1 MVMDKCQ
8 ICSSKSEHTHHIKEQ
23 KIANENNI
31 IEHFHK
37 NIKHNLVQLYES
49 CHYKVH
55 NGNLRIIGYEK
66 TNNGINLNYK
76 YIDQQVVVQEKKKN
90 KKFNESQ
97 IETIQKYY
105 HESKNKRNCI
115 SKLELNENINISL
128 STLNKIINN
137 LY

>member
-37 NIKHNLVQLYES
+37 NIKHNLVQLCES

-66 TNNGINLNYK
+66 TNNVPSNICFSMCCKRVSGPSGI
-76 YIDQQVVVQEKKKN
+76 VVSCSRGLKH
-90 KKFNESQ
+90 S
-97 IETIQKYY
+97 IL
-105 HESKNKRNCI
+105 I
-115 SKLELNENINISL
+115 SC
-128 STLNKIINN
+128 
-137 LY
+137 